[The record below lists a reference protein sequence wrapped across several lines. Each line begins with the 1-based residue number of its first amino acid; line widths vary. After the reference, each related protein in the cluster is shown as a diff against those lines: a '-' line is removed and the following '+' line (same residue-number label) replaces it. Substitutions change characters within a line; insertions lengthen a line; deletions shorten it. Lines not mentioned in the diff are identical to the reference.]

1 MNSAREPESRKKL
14 NRIQKNLTEKI
25 TRNGILKNSLFEVQ
39 SLTCKRGIVVLYS
52 ACVMIDE

>member
-1 MNSAREPESRKKL
+1 MNSAREPELKL